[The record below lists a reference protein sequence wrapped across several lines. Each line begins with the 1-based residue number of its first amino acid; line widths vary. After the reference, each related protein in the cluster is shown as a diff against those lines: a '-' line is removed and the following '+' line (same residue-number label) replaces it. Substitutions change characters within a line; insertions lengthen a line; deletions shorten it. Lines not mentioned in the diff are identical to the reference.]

1 MSQVLVVSS
10 FAFQGFY
17 KRGRFTL
24 PAPWALGMMPEDPDP
39 DDMKPEVREVGIIGS
54 GSLVIEI
61 QRQKRKA
68 IAERTKSGRSK

>member
-1 MSQVLVVSS
+1 VAKDAAAVATQVLVVSS

-39 DDMKPEVREVGIIGS
+39 DVMKPERLDYAAAVFDGLISTTRCFIRGW
-54 GSLVIEI
+54 SL
-61 QRQKRKA
+61 
-68 IAERTKSGRSK
+68 